1 MAESTSMPSA
11 SSITSSQVQP
21 RADQPRVMTSDLAR
35 GEAPASVQYR
45 TTGIKSYSR
54 SGTRR
59 DYSSR

>member
-1 MAESTSMPSA
+1 MAETSAMPNQGAAADPVRST
-11 SSITSSQVQP
+11 
-21 RADQPRVMTSDLAR
+21 ADQPRVMTSDLTR
-35 GEAPASVQYR
+35 DEQPASVQYR

>member
-1 MAESTSMPSA
+1 MAETSSMPNQTAAPS
-11 SSITSSQVQP
+11 VQP

-35 GEAPASVQYR
+35 DEAPASVQYR

>member
-1 MAESTSMPSA
+1 MAESTSIPAQTSA
-11 SSITSSQVQP
+11 SPQVQP
-21 RADQPRVMTSDLAR
+21 RADQPRVMTSDLSR

-54 SGTRR
+54 SGSRR

>member
-1 MAESTSMPSA
+1 MAESTSMPIKTSA
-11 SSITSSQVQP
+11 SPEVQP
-21 RADQPRVMTSDLAR
+21 RADQPRVMTSDLTR

-54 SGTRR
+54 SGSRR